1 MSIVLF
7 LAAVFCGFVAGRV
20 SAKNEPPE
28 LSDIELKLKEELVVA
43 QNLNESLFQDLQQ
56 AKEELQRLKTKK
68 SKGD

>member
-7 LAAVFCGFVAGRV
+7 LAAVFCGFVAGCV